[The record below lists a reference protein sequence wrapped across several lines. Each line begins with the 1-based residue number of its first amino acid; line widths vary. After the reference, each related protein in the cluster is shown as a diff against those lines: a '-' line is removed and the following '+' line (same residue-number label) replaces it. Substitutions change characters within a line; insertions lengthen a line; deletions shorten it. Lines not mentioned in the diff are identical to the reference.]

1 MGHSKDF
8 WHHLFSLASL
18 MQMSTAERIQVIQ
31 DRIRELQKR
40 WQDLKA
46 EVTYLDRRK
55 RTARR
60 KEKEG

>member
-1 MGHSKDF
+1 
-8 WHHLFSLASL
+8 
-18 MQMSTAERIQVIQ
+18 MQMTNSERIQVIQ
-31 DRIRELQKR
+31 ERIKDLQKR